1 MNPTAGASPEGA
13 DTRLTL
19 LTPRD
24 RRRHQAGRGPP
35 SPFSPGRV
43 PRTLPQLR
51 RSQAGAPNPSAT
63 LLLPPPGT
71 DLLRVAGVDVEVAE
85 LLVVVVLVVQVLQR
99 LPLLVLAELG
109 GHRER

>member
-1 MNPTAGASPEGA
+1 MTPTAGAYPEGA
-13 DTRLTL
+13 NTRLTL
-19 LTPRD
+19 LTPWD

-35 SPFSPGRV
+35 APSPGRA
-43 PRTLPQLR
+43 PRTLPWPR
-51 RSQAGAPNPSAT
+51 RSQAGAPSPSAT